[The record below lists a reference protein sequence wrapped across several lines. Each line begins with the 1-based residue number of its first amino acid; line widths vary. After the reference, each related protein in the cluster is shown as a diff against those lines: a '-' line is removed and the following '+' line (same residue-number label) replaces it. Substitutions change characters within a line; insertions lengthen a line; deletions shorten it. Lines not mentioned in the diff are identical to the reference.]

1 MRTHQSPMNAGSS
14 WGSSGSVNRM
24 LQEES
29 HFEIWKLRMDG
40 ELDAARE
47 MWVRA
52 KAKLQAGLK
61 NLDLELLQASFLR
74 AEGKIQVSEKMIQDC
89 WKLSE
94 GSGKVPSFQL
104 VFQRALTA
112 LYKSDRSAA
121 LSDFVL
127 AKSFAENEFERLWVL
142 NNILSSMDNLGLPY
156 QSTLKTLQE
165 ELDRALF
172 ERQGT
177 APVGLRGV
185 LQQANA
191 FRSIH
196 AFREGHFDR
205 ILSEN
210 RKGQTGQEQWLR
222 LLTAELPFVVGTDK
236 VQDSEREK
244 FFLENPVFHVNSFRA
259 RTLQGVLHPED
270 AKSYRWGDF
279 SDRVYLWT
287 WRWLVRPEEASMD
300 RVLSLV
306 AGLEV
311 RKASEKLGSDDF
323 QQIRNAL
330 KWISLFDHDSQ
341 QAMET
346 LMRNFAPA
354 TFREDPWF
362 RYEELVIDTLMALR
376 DGRRFEHQELLKMV
390 QAHPV
395 HHESYQRMSG
405 LVDPVLAESF
415 SKSAAWGSFKERL
428 DEWVSHQ
435 DQERSVKLVIDLK
448 RYAATTTRPRKT
460 ILSHSLCRAFEILQ
474 AQSSVSCEEFLRE
487 CFGLSRYEPLIH
499 QPKIFNLLS
508 RMRQLAPSALS
519 FGVKDGSV
527 FAEGDWESVGWIRP
541 SASSRV
547 LARNPLWK
555 EKLDDWKSQSP
566 GANADRRDTAQK
578 NQLFGSIE
586 KLREKNDGISRRDIE
601 EALQVS
607 RATANRIIEKW
618 VREGF
623 LTREG
628 RSRNIRYRLAQNL

>member
-1 MRTHQSPMNAGSS
+1 MRTHQNPMVY
-14 WGSSGSVNRM
+14 GSSGSVNRM

-47 MWVRA
+47 MWIRA
-52 KAKLQAGLK
+52 KSKLQAGVR
-61 NLDLELLQASFLR
+61 NIDLELLQASFLR
-74 AEGKIQVSEKMIQDC
+74 AEGKIQASEKMIQEC
-89 WKLSE
+89 WRLNE
-94 GSGKVPSFQL
+94 GSGKVPAFQL
-104 VFQRALTA
+104 VFQRGLTA

-142 NNILSSMDNLGLPY
+142 NNILSSMDNMGLPY
-156 QSTLKTLQE
+156 QATLKTLQE
-165 ELDRALF
+165 ELDRAMLGR
-172 ERQGT
+172 EGS
-177 APVGLRGV
+177 APVGIRGV

-222 LLTAELPFVVGTDK
+222 LLTAELPFVAGTDR
-236 VQDSEREK
+236 VSDAEREK

-270 AKSYRWGDF
+270 SKQYRWGDF

-287 WRWLVRPEEASMD
+287 WRWLVKPEEASMD
-300 RVLSLV
+300 RVLSLIS
-306 AGLEV
+306 GLEV

-323 QQIRNAL
+323 QQIRNSL

-362 RYEELVIDTLMALR
+362 RYEELVIDTLLALR

-395 HHESYQRMSG
+395 HQETYQSLSG
-405 LVDPVLAESF
+405 LVDPQFPGNADTS
-415 SKSAAWGSFKERL
+415 SWTAFKDRL
-428 DEWVSHQ
+428 TEWVASHE
-435 DQERSVKLVIDLK
+435 QEKTVKLVIDLK

-460 ILSHSLCRAFEILQ
+460 ILSHSLCRAFELLQ
-474 AQSSVSCEEFLRE
+474 AQASVSCEEFLRE
-487 CFGLSRYEPLIH
+487 CFGLPRYEPLIH

-508 RMRQLAPSALS
+508 RMRQLAPSTLR
-519 FGVKDGSV
+519 FGVRDGSV
-527 FAEGDWESVGWIRP
+527 FAEGDWESVGWVRP
-541 SASSRV
+541 SASSRI
-547 LARNPLWK
+547 LAKNPLWK
-555 EKLDDWKSQSP
+555 ERLDDWKSQSP